1 MKKNKTKYT
10 ESNDDD
16 YFQYIEVEYKINN
29 IFEEHYESN
38 TYIQEIKGDVFL
50 IDDSNGSKEK
60 VGEIFLYLV
69 DMKGQY
75 IDGFDYEDMLDGH
88 SMEFT
93 NYVNDF
99 FDLDEGFIKPQFSND
114 DLFDNPDILIIH
126 TVILNESARKKGFGL
141 RVIKNIEFVFGK
153 DKLII
158 VRPFPIQFGGVGK
171 DTIEVKKFDLDLL
184 PKNETMMNVYAK
196 KIAKT
201 YSKIGYKKDKKSDL
215 MFKPNQQ
222 IY

>member
-1 MKKNKTKYT
+1 MEKHSIEEY
-10 ESNDDD
+10 D
-16 YFQYIEVEYKINN
+16 IEVEYKLINS
-29 IFEEHYESN
+29 FEENYECN
-38 TYIQEIKGDVFL
+38 TYIQEVEGDIFL
-50 IDDSNGSKEK
+50 NNNFTYYREK
-60 VGEIFLYLV
+60 IGEISLYLL
-69 DMKGQY
+69 DMKGEY

-88 SMEFT
+88 SMELT

-99 FDLDEGFIKPQFSND
+99 FDLDEGFIKPQFSNG

-158 VRPFPIQFGGVGK
+158 LRPFPIQFGGVGK
-171 DTIEVKKFDLDLL
+171 DTIEVKKFDLNLL

-215 MFKPNQQ
+215 MFKLNQQ

>member
-1 MKKNKTKYT
+1 MEKHSIEEY
-10 ESNDDD
+10 D
-16 YFQYIEVEYKINN
+16 IEVEYKLINS
-29 IFEEHYESN
+29 FEEHYECN
-38 TYIQEIKGDVFL
+38 TYIQEVEGDIFL
-50 IDDSNGSKEK
+50 NNNFTHYREK
-60 VGEIFLYLV
+60 IGEISLYLL
-69 DMKGQY
+69 DMKGEY

-88 SMEFT
+88 SMELT

-99 FDLDEGFIKPQFSND
+99 FDLDEGFIKPQFSNG

-158 VRPFPIQFGGVGK
+158 LRPFPIQFGGVGK
-171 DTIEVKKFDLDLL
+171 DTIEVKKFDLNLL

-215 MFKPNQQ
+215 MFKLNQQ

>member
-16 YFQYIEVEYKINN
+16 YFQYIEVEYKLNN

-60 VGEIFLYLV
+60 VGEIFLYLL
-69 DMKGQY
+69 DMKGNY
-75 IDGFDYEDMLDGH
+75 TEGFDYEDMLDGH

-126 TVILNESARKKGFGL
+126 TVILNENARNKGYGL
-141 RVIKNIEFVFGK
+141 RVMKNIEFVFGK

-158 VRPFPIQFGGVGK
+158 LRPCPIQFGG
-171 DTIEVKKFDLDLL
+171 TINNTVEVKEFNLDLL
-184 PKNETMMNVYAK
+184 PKNINMINTYAK
-196 KIAKT
+196 KIANN
-201 YSKIGYKKDKKSDL
+201 YAKIGYKKDKKSDL
-215 MFKPNQQ
+215 MFKANQE
-222 IY
+222 IL